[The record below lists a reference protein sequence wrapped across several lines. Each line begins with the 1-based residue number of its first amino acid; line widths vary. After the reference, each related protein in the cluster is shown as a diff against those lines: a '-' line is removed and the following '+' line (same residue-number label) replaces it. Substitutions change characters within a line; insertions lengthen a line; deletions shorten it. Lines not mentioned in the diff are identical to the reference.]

1 MDVEEATTI
10 VVVLSSGSSYFS
22 ACAEI
27 PVALSQAMAVDAVAE
42 AIAVFGSSCCC
53 SSVAAATLDA
63 VAFSNFIMKKA
74 PRIEAPLLFSVFFLF
89 FALTILLLFS
99 F

>member
-1 MDVEEATTI
+1 MDVVKETTI
-10 VVVLSSGSSYFS
+10 VVVLSSGSSCFS
-22 ACAEI
+22 ACAAI
-27 PVALSQAMAVDAVAE
+27 PAIPSPATAVDAVAE
-42 AIAVFGSSCCC
+42 TTAVSGLSYCC
-53 SSVAAATLDA
+53 SSVAAATPDA